1 MLKNIQKK
9 VIRIIHGAKYNQHT
23 DELFQKSRITKV
35 ENIFELQSLL
45 LTFNYQQRKLPDRI
59 LELFDKSQ
67 QNNNIQTRFLTNCSL
82 KPNNELKSG
91 HLMFEILN
99 NWNKSPKSL
108 RDEQNL
114 KAFKKIII
122 ENQNQFKKCEIKNC
136 NSCHWENN
144 KENSTKIFYN
154 KNESEF
160 IPWLRA

>member
-1 MLKNIQKK
+1 
-9 VIRIIHGAKYNQHT
+9 
-23 DELFQKSRITKV
+23 
-35 ENIFELQSLL
+35 
-45 LTFNYQQRKLPDRI
+45 
-59 LELFDKSQ
+59 
-67 QNNNIQTRFLTNCSL
+67 
-82 KPNNELKSG
+82 
-91 HLMFEILN
+91 MFEILN

-160 IPWLRA
+160 IPWSRA